1 MKSDLDH
8 ARLLVHSQSRRLI
21 RGVGAIGG
29 YNFLD
34 MRDLNNRLRVIS
46 FTLKRKS
53 KPHDIDT

>member
-1 MKSDLDH
+1 MAAKVPVLE
-8 ARLLVHSQSRRLI
+8 RCTLI
-21 RGVGAIGG
+21 IAWKDFNPVTFA
-29 YNFLD
+29 LD